1 MNYST
6 ESEDSVSRC
15 SGVIFR
21 AFLGGATGLSAEA
34 EGELLSIPSHI
45 PIELRPL
52 NRLAADAAMPVH
64 LRARIAAAGTAQLPV
79 HESLY
84 FQACSPPDF
93 DLKTQARIRI
103 GRATFETDR
112 LPEGWRPRCLEM
124 DEIWVSSRF
133 NADVF
138 EASGIP
144 ASRIRILPIGI
155 DAGTF
160 RPGVKPMP
168 LPHARGFRFL
178 SVFDWH
184 DRKAPEL
191 LIEAFLREFRH
202 EDDVSLI
209 LKVSQN
215 VDRSFSIEDRLFYFI
230 ERELGLKLEEIPPI
244 LLLRGKLSEPEMAS
258 LYAAAHCFVLPSR
271 GEGWGIPYME
281 ALACECPVIAT
292 RWSGQLDFL
301 HDGNSDL
308 IDLDGLVP
316 VAVDCNHEIFAGQR
330 WAQPSLDHLRHL
342 MRQAVTDPA
351 SARAKAGQGRREIL
365 QQWDWERVR
374 PLWTDAFM
382 TFLES

>member
-1 MNYST
+1 MAQCT
-6 ESEDSVSRC
+6 
-15 SGVIFR
+15 GVIFR

-34 EGELLSIPSHI
+34 EGELLSIPEGV
-45 PIELRPL
+45 PLELRPL
-52 NRLAADAAMPVH
+52 NRLPDALALPAH
-64 LRARIAAAGTAQLPV
+64 LRTRIAAARTAQLPV

-93 DLKTQARIRI
+93 DLETPARIRI

-112 LPEGWRPRCLEM
+112 LPEGWRRRCLEM

-133 NADVF
+133 NAEVF
-138 EASGIP
+138 AACGIP

-155 DAGTF
+155 DAATF

-168 LPHARGFRFL
+168 LPNARGFRFL

-191 LIEAFLREFRH
+191 LIEAFLREFGKN
-202 EDDVSLI
+202 DDVSLV

-215 VDRSFSIEDRLFYFI
+215 VDRSFSIDERLCSLI
-230 ERELGLKLEEIPPI
+230 ERQLGLRLEEIPPI
-244 LLLRGKLSEPEMAS
+244 LLLRGKLPEPAMAS
-258 LYAAAHCFVLPSR
+258 LYAAAGCFVLPSR
-271 GEGWGIPYME
+271 GEGWGIPYLE

-301 HDGNSDL
+301 HDDNSDL
-308 IDLDGLVP
+308 IDMDGLVP
-316 VAVDCNHEIFAGQR
+316 VAANCNHEIFAGQR
-330 WAQPSLDHLRHL
+330 WAQPSLDHLRQL
-342 MRQAVTDPA
+342 MRQAVDNPGRG
-351 SARAKAGQGRREIL
+351 RAKAREGRRDIL
-365 QQWDWERVR
+365 RKWDWDQVR
-374 PLWTDAFM
+374 PLWTRAFS